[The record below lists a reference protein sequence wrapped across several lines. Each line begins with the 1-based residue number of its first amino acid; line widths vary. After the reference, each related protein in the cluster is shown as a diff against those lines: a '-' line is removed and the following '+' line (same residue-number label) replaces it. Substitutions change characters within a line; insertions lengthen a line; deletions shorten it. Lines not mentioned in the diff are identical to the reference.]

1 MVEPE
6 LSYKI
11 IGILFDVYNELGSGH
26 REYIYERAIA
36 SEFGK
41 KGIKFAEQVPT
52 NLTYKGEVI
61 GQYRFDFLVEE
72 KIVLELKQ
80 GDRFS
85 RKNFEQVTGY
95 LQSKN
100 LPLGILVNFT
110 SSGVVSKRV
119 LNPDNISKLVKD

>member
-1 MVEPE
+1 VERE

-11 IGILFDVYNELGSGH
+11 VGILYDVYNELGSGH

-36 SEFGK
+36 TEFGRR
-41 KGIKFAEQVPT
+41 GITFAEQVPT

-61 GQYRFDFLVEE
+61 GQYRFDFLVEN

-100 LPLGILVNFT
+100 LPLGLLANFT
-110 SSGVVSKRV
+110 SNGVVTKRV
-119 LNPDNISKLVKD
+119 LNPENISKLVKD

>member
-1 MVEPE
+1 LVEPE

-11 IGILFDVYNELGSGH
+11 VGILFDVYNELGSGH

-36 SEFGK
+36 SEFRK
-41 KGIKFAEQVPT
+41 SGIKFAEQVPT
-52 NLTYKGEVI
+52 ALTYKGEII

-110 SSGVVSKRV
+110 SSGVVTKRV